1 MNGPITDGHQLGA
14 DEEMNLGSVE
24 GAHIECSAKGV
35 TFDQGHPDVPSV
47 KELLLL
53 GDYVSR
59 QERGDLLVGE
69 NRLITILATDRPQ
82 HIEELGPQAEKLT
95 LARLFG
101 MARPRQER
109 RRSPISRLGPGA
121 ATQIRTRQGIEL
133 TLHDGLNLRYVE
145 CPPVESSLKGGG
157 TQNHTGISHVEQ
169 ALGLDEIL

>member
-1 MNGPITDGHQLGA
+1 MDGPITDGHQLGA
-14 DEEMNLGSVE
+14 DEGMNLGSVE
-24 GAHIECSAKGV
+24 GAHIERGAKGV

-59 QERGDLLVGE
+59 QEGGDLLIGE
-69 NRLITILATDRPQ
+69 DRLIAILAADRPQ
-82 HIEELGPQAEKLT
+82 HIKELGPQAEELT

-121 ATQIRTRQGIEL
+121 ATWLLTRQGIEL
-133 TLHDGLNLRYVE
+133 TLHDGLNLRYVKSS
-145 CPPVESSLKGGG
+145 PVESLLEGGG
-157 TQNHTGISHVEQ
+157 TQDYTGVPHVKQ